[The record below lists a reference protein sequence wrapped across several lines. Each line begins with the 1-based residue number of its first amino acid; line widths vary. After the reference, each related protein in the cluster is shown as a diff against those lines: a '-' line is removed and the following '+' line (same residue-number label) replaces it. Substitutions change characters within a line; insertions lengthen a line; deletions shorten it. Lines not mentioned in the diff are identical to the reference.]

1 MTAGSPTDSM
11 HFEDFRVGQTFTSPA
26 RRITQEDLEAFIA
39 LSGDGGLIH
48 RDSAYAR
55 ANGFAGPVVHGPL
68 GIAVTFGLLFEQRIV
83 EPTAIAMLDLDW
95 QFRGPIVVGDELS
108 STMTITRRR
117 RSSTRQAGILGRHFS
132 LRKGDGAVV
141 QEGTSAL
148 LVQARDE
155 TPAPDWIATDFCS
168 TAWAELLLS
177 RLADSAG
184 FQEATGAFDGG
195 VALAAG
201 REVVQFRIYKGR
213 IIDVGRSM
221 PTAPR
226 FTLSG
231 TELAWTGLVTSSRND
246 FIARTSRGEFSVSGN
261 AYDYL
266 RLTKA
271 LVFLWDAVRDLA
283 RSEGG
288 A

>member
-1 MTAGSPTDSM
+1 MTGGPPTQGM

-26 RRITQEDLEAFIA
+26 RQITQSDLDAFIA
-39 LSGDGGLIH
+39 LSGDGGRIH
-48 RDSAYAR
+48 RDGGYAQ
-55 ANGFAGPVVHGPL
+55 ANGFAGPVVHGPF
-68 GIAVTFGLLFEQRIV
+68 GVAVTFGLLFEQQIV

-95 QFRGPIVVGDELS
+95 RFCGPIIVGDELS

-117 RSSTRQAGILGRHFS
+117 RSSSRQAGVLGRHFS
-132 LRKGDGAVV
+132 LRNGDGAVV

-155 TPAPDWIATDFCS
+155 TSAPDWVATDFCS
-168 TAWAELLLS
+168 TAWAELLAP

-195 VALAAG
+195 IALASG

-213 IIDVGRSM
+213 VIDVGRSM
-221 PTAPR
+221 ATAPR

-231 TELAWTGLVTSSRND
+231 TELAWTGLVRSGRND
-246 FIARTSRGEFSVSGN
+246 FIARTSRGDFSVSGN

-283 RSEGG
+283 ATDGG